1 MRALQNGSGPV
12 WIYQIKHISEYPLL
26 MVYRDMISDYPVCD
40 GKTMTQ
46 DEIQFLQEFGRR
58 VRYYRKLQ
66 ALTQEQLGEKAN
78 VGYKYIGE
86 IERGRKRA
94 SIIILLRLSQ
104 ALQISLA
111 DLIYFPIKTGEE
123 QTRYMQLIM
132 RLMENR
138 NTNNLKKAY
147 QLLRVCLKE
156 D

>member
-1 MRALQNGSGPV
+1 MTRAEV
-12 WIYQIKHISEYPLL
+12 
-26 MVYRDMISDYPVCD
+26 
-40 GKTMTQ
+40 
-46 DEIQFLQEFGRR
+46 QFLQEFGRR
-58 VRYYRKLQ
+58 VRYYRKLK

-111 DLIYFPIKTGEE
+111 DLIHFSNSPSDE
-123 QTRYMQLIM
+123 QTRHMHSIM
-132 RLMENR
+132 RILENR

-147 QLLRVCLKE
+147 HLLRVFLKE

>member
-1 MRALQNGSGPV
+1 
-12 WIYQIKHISEYPLL
+12 
-26 MVYRDMISDYPVCD
+26 MVYRDMISDYPFCD
-40 GKTMTQ
+40 GKTMTR
-46 DEIQFLQEFGRR
+46 DEVQFLQEFGRR
-58 VRYYRKLQ
+58 VRYYRKLK

-111 DLIYFPIKTGEE
+111 DLIHFSNNPGDE
-123 QTRYMQLIM
+123 QTRHMHSIM
-132 RLMENR
+132 KILENR
-138 NTNNLKKAY
+138 NTNNLNKAY
-147 QLLRVCLKE
+147 HLLRVFLKE

>member
-1 MRALQNGSGPV
+1 
-12 WIYQIKHISEYPLL
+12 
-26 MVYRDMISDYPVCD
+26 
-40 GKTMTQ
+40 MTQ

-66 ALTQEQLGEKAN
+66 VLTQEQLGEKAN

-94 SIIILLRLSQ
+94 SIIILLRLSR

-111 DLIYFPIKTGEE
+111 DLIHFPIKTGDE

-138 NTNNLKKAY
+138 NTNNFKKAY